1 MLPCIDKEGDNG
13 LFAERLGGFQ
23 PMQALNEHETSAVRP
38 YQDRRLQ
45 ALVEHARGDFV
56 YAPLIKGG
64 APFDWHV
71 DVCDRNGL
79 ALHRAGFTSSTDG
92 TFLGSSLFSVA
103 LHGGPSRLACNSAF
117 RGDKRAVQSAE

>member
-1 MLPCIDKEGDNG
+1 MFKDVMTNERRPPVPGSAFAGPCR
-13 LFAERLGGFQ
+13 AC
-23 PMQALNEHETSAVRP
+23 
-38 YQDRRLQ
+38 
-45 ALVEHARGDFV
+45 RGDFV
-56 YAPLIKGG
+56 YTPLIKGG

-103 LHGGPSRLACNSAF
+103 LHGGPSRLACKSAF

>member
-1 MLPCIDKEGDNG
+1 MFPRLDKEADNSF
-13 LFAERLGGFQ
+13 FAERLGGFQ

-45 ALVEHARGDFV
+45 TLVEHARGDFV

-92 TFLGSSLFSVA
+92 TFLGSSLFSLA
-103 LHGGPSRLACNSAF
+103 LHGGPSRLACKNAF
-117 RGDKRAVQSAE
+117 RSDKRAVQSAE